1 LKNAPAWMSLSNFSY
16 LVIAAPNDIHIV
28 GKYKFWV
35 GIWQVTLEIDASC
48 IGIDEITTQVSVYID
63 KVVIINLAY
72 RLDEKGQSWK
82 KVCGSN

>member
-1 LKNAPAWMSLSNFSY
+1 M
-16 LVIAAPNDIHIV
+16 
-28 GKYKFWV
+28 
-35 GIWQVTLEIDASC
+35 TLEIDASC